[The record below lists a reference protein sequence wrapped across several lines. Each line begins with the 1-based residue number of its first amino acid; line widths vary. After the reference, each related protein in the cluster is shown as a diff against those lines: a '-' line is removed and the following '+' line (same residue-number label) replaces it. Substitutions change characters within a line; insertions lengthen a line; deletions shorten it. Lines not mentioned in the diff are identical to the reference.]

1 MRFRFILSETFK
13 GLTRNLAMTV
23 SVILVAFI
31 SLLFVGASALLQQQI
46 TTMKGDWYDK
56 VEVSVYMCPSSS
68 GVSSSEAASSGAGCP
83 GGEATQKQI
92 DAVEALINSDAL
104 RPYVKSYT
112 FESKAEAYA
121 KFKEVYG
128 DRSIGRSATEEMM
141 PVSFRIKLVDAEKY
155 QVVAEQL
162 TGRDG
167 VQRVVDQRKTLETFF
182 LVMNRASWITGGL
195 AAIMA
200 VAAVLLISTT
210 IRLSAMSRSKE
221 TEIMRLVGASNF
233 FIQLPFMLEG
243 AIAALIGAL
252 AAVGSLW
259 VGVHYIVDGW
269 LAQSLTFVNTA
280 FISTRHVLVLA
291 PWLLLAAVALAVGSS
306 SFSLSKY
313 TRV

>member
-56 VEVSVYMCPSSS
+56 VEVSVYMCPASS
-68 GVSSSEAASSGAGCP
+68 GAASSGTGCP

-162 TGRDG
+162 TGREG

-221 TEIMRLVGASNF
+221 TEIMRLVGASNL

-269 LAQSLTFVNTA
+269 LAQSLTFINTA
-280 FISTRHVLVLA
+280 FISSRHVLVLA
-291 PWLLLAAVALAVGSS
+291 PWLLLAAVVLAAISS

>member
-46 TTMKGDWYDK
+46 STMKGDWYDK

-68 GVSSSEAASSGAGCP
+68 GAASSEAASSGAGCP

-128 DRSIGRSATEEMM
+128 DRDIGRSATEEMM

-221 TEIMRLVGASNF
+221 TSIMRLVGASNL
-233 FIQLPFMLEG
+233 FIQLPFILEG
-243 AIAALIGAL
+243 VIAALIGAL
-252 AAVGSLW
+252 MAIGALW
-259 VGVHYIVDGW
+259 LGVYYIVEHW
-269 LAQSLTFVNTA
+269 LGRSVTFTTA
-280 FISTRHVLVLA
+280 FIRTSEVLYIA
-291 PWLLLAAVALAVGSS
+291 PWLILAAVALAAISS
-306 SFSLSKY
+306 AASLSKY

>member
-1 MRFRFILSETFK
+1 
-13 GLTRNLAMTV
+13 
-23 SVILVAFI
+23 
-31 SLLFVGASALLQQQI
+31 
-46 TTMKGDWYDK
+46 
-56 VEVSVYMCPSSS
+56 
-68 GVSSSEAASSGAGCP
+68 
-83 GGEATQKQI
+83 
-92 DAVEALINSDAL
+92 
-104 RPYVKSYT
+104 
-112 FESKAEAYA
+112 
-121 KFKEVYG
+121 
-128 DRSIGRSATEEMM
+128 M

-162 TGRDG
+162 TGREG

-259 VGVHYIVDGW
+259 LGVHYIVDGW